1 MGERIVTR
9 LFHLLALLP
18 LPLLHLIGKLLGL
31 LFFLLPNSHR
41 AISVRNL
48 ALCFPALSGWQ
59 RLNLL
64 RRSLEETG
72 KTILEVPLI
81 WCGSGQRVM
90 GLVKKKSG
98 EEAVRAAMASGQG
111 MIAVS
116 PHIGCWEMSGLYLS
130 NHYDITSMYRPP
142 RYDSLAGVMRNGR
155 ERLGAHLV
163 PTDAGGIKLLMQAL
177 RQGRMI
183 GVLPDQDPRDTG
195 GVFAPFFGIPA
206 NTMTL
211 LPKFAQKSG
220 AAVIYCFAERLSW
233 GRGFHLHFIPAPE
246 VGNSDMSVAAT
257 AVNAAVEQCVRIAP
271 AQYQWSYKRFRTRPA
286 GEVSLYK

>member
-1 MGERIVTR
+1 MGERIVTAW
-9 LFHLLALLP
+9 FQLLALLP

-41 AISVRNL
+41 AISARNI
-48 ALCFPALSGWQ
+48 ALCFPGLSCWQ

-72 KTILEVPLI
+72 KTIMEVPLI
-81 WCGSGQRVM
+81 WCGSRKRVM
-90 GLVKKKSG
+90 ELVKQKSG
-98 EEAVRAAMASGQG
+98 EEAVRDAMSSGKG

-142 RYDSLAGVMRNGR
+142 RYGSLASLMRNGR

-163 PTDAGGIKLLMQAL
+163 PTDASGIKLLMQAL
-177 RQGRMI
+177 KQGKMI
-183 GVLPDQDPRDTG
+183 GVLPDQDPRETG

-233 GRGFHLHFIPAPE
+233 GRGFHLRFISAPE
-246 VGNSDMSVAAT
+246 VGNGDMTVAAT
-257 AVNAAVEQCVRIAP
+257 AVNAAVEECIRLAP
-271 AQYQWSYKRFRTRPA
+271 AQYQWSYKRFRTRPD
-286 GEVSLYK
+286 GDVSLYK

>member
-1 MGERIVTR
+1 MKGERLVILVFR
-9 LFHLLALLP
+9 LLALLP
-18 LPLLHLIGKLLGL
+18 LPLSHAIGKLLGL
-31 LFFLLPNSHR
+31 LFFLLPNAHR
-41 AISVRNL
+41 AISARNIG
-48 ALCFPALSGWQ
+48 LCFPQLSPWQ

-72 KTILEVPLI
+72 KTIMEVPLI
-81 WCGSGQRVM
+81 WCGSAQRVM
-90 GLVKKKSG
+90 GLVKRKSG
-98 EEAVRAAMASGQG
+98 EEAVREAMGSGQG

-142 RYDSLAGVMRNGR
+142 RYDSLAALMRNGR

-163 PTDAGGIKLLMQAL
+163 PTDASGIKLLMQAL
-177 RQGRMI
+177 KQGKMI

-220 AAVIYCFAERLSW
+220 AAVIYAFAERLSW
-233 GRGFHLHFIPAPE
+233 GRGFHLHFIPAPGVNE
-246 VGNSDMSVAAT
+246 RDMELSAT
-257 AVNAAVEQCVRIAP
+257 AVNAAVEACIHIAP
-271 AQYQWSYKRFRTRPA
+271 AQYQWSYKRFRTRPP
-286 GEVSLYK
+286 GQTSLY

>member
-1 MGERIVTR
+1 MGERLVTAWF
-9 LFHLLALLP
+9 LLLALLP
-18 LPLLHLIGKLLGL
+18 LPLSHAIGKLLGL
-31 LFFLLPNSHR
+31 IFFLIPNSHR
-41 AISVRNL
+41 AISARNI
-48 ALCFPALSGWQ
+48 ALCFPTLSGWQ
-59 RLNLL
+59 RLQLL

-72 KTILEVPLI
+72 KTIMEVPLI
-81 WCGSGQRVM
+81 WCGSRNRVM
-90 GLVKKKSG
+90 GLVKQKSG
-98 EEAVRAAMASGQG
+98 EEAVREAMSSGRG
-111 MIAVS
+111 MIAIS

-142 RYDSLAGVMRNGR
+142 RYQSLAALMRHGR

-163 PTDAGGIKLLMQAL
+163 PTDASGIKLLMQAL
-177 RQGRMI
+177 KQGKMI
-183 GVLPDQDPRDTG
+183 GVLPDQDPRETG

-233 GRGFHLHFIPAPE
+233 GRGFHLHFISAPG
-246 VGNSDMSVAAT
+246 VGNGDVTVAAT
-257 AVNAAVEQCVRIAP
+257 AVNAAVEECIRLAP

-286 GEVSLYK
+286 GEMSLYK

>member
-1 MGERIVTR
+1 MGERIAFA
-9 LFHLLALLP
+9 LFRLLALLP
-18 LPLLHLIGKLLGL
+18 LPLSHAIGKLLGVM
-31 LFFLLPNSHR
+31 FFLIPNSHR
-41 AISVRNL
+41 TISARNIE
-48 ALCFPALSGWQ
+48 LCFPQLSHWQ
-59 RLNLL
+59 RLQLL

-81 WCGSGQRVM
+81 WCGSRRRVM

-116 PHIGCWEMSGLYLS
+116 PHIGAWEMSGLYLS

-142 RYDSLAGVMRNGR
+142 RYLSLAGVMRNGR

-163 PTDAGGIKLLMQAL
+163 PTDASGIKLLMQAL
-177 RQGRMI
+177 KQGKMI
-183 GVLPDQDPRDTG
+183 GVLPDQDPRETG

-220 AAVIYCFAERLSW
+220 AAVIYCFARRLSW
-233 GRGFHLHFIPAPE
+233 GRGFHLHFISAPD
-246 VGNSDMSVAAT
+246 VGHSDMGIAAT
-257 AVNAAVEQCVRIAP
+257 AVNAAVEECVRLAP
-271 AQYQWSYKRFRTRPA
+271 AQYQWSYKRFR
-286 GEVSLYK
+286 